1 MSSDEKSPL
10 TRDTDLT
17 FPEFVLLRA
26 SAGSGK
32 THALSL
38 RYVQFLL
45 SDEIKKKLKESTGGA
60 ARADLPNILAI
71 TFTKN
76 AAHEMKDRILDWL
89 KGSYFGDP
97 KKIRQILDI
106 VSVPPPEL
114 PARASSAVERI
125 LSSYTDFQ
133 VQTIDSFMASIY
145 DASTLDLGASPDYE
159 IIMDNREVID
169 YAFQRYLRRVRPSSD
184 EGCVFLDVIESILD
198 NLRADGSYI
207 WDPAEPV
214 LKNLKILHARL
225 SAQTGDLALENHKAE
240 KDELKRKAKQRAARL
255 VELVDKS
262 GFEPKKNGHYFK
274 KIAPVVND
282 GRDFDLIGLSFK
294 TEPVKKPG
302 DPKSEPVFN
311 KIIGLW
317 SELEDISKKYRALYA
332 RDFFYP
338 YGRVFLSL
346 EETLEEVK
354 RRLGKVFMEDIHK
367 NLSRHIRQGIVP
379 DVYFRLGEQIF
390 HYLIDEF
397 QDTSPIQWANLV
409 PLIDNS
415 LSLGGSLFLVGDTKQ
430 AIYGFRDADYRIQK
444 NLEDPKLSPFGSAG
458 VRLADLDKNRR
469 SHQYVFEFITKIC
482 SDAVKCREEYRDEA
496 TRKRFEEYR
505 KAAAQSGLDDIK
517 QSVIEQNLGSGY
529 ATYVRLEKDEENLPE
544 RASIQERVREI
555 LGRGYRFSDIAILT
569 YKNESVVNISTWLN
583 EISWEGRPI
592 PLIPYSS
599 LDIRR
604 RKITG
609 EILAFLRFLDSP
621 PDDLSFGAFLLGD
634 VLARTLADETSGPGP
649 GISIERFRSLIFS
662 CRGRREP
669 LYASFREEHPQLW
682 QQYFEPFFKTVGYSP
697 LYDLVS
703 QFYRVF
709 GVFERFADEEASLA
723 KFLEAIKDFEGAGR
737 NDLREFL
744 VSAERKES
752 GESNLDI
759 DVPVDIDALRIMSIH
774 KAKGLG
780 FPVVILLLYGE
791 KYRAQEFYLDANKE
805 RVRILKLNQSLIEAD
820 SELKDIY
827 DNERESDLVD
837 RLNTL
842 YVALTRA
849 GRELHVIG
857 VKGDKDTYPFD
868 LFDDVSDKTFGV
880 KPDVSGRVGD
890 KEEEIFRGVRF
901 RTAVERI
908 PGAPESLN
916 TQNIRRGNIIHDILA
931 AVSTIRNSWELD
943 LAEVIQKLG
952 IPESERPLYEES
964 RAAIMRFFAKSALS
978 RFFQPQPGRR
988 VFTEYEVCDGRG
1000 QVLRLDR
1007 IIVDPEEV
1015 TIVDFKTG
1023 VPSDPVKKADWEKAD
1038 AAQMLNYIRIVKDI
1052 YPEKRISG
1060 YLAYI
1065 DQDRWERLE

>member
-1 MSSDEKSPL
+1 MSSEEKPPL

-17 FPEFVLLRA
+17 FPDFVLLRA

-114 PARASSAVERI
+114 PARAAAAVERI

-159 IIMDNREVID
+159 IILDNREVID

-184 EGCVFLDVIESILD
+184 EGRVFLDVIESILD

-214 LKNLKILHARL
+214 LKNLKIFYARL
-225 SAQTGDLALENHKAE
+225 SAQRGDLALENHMAE
-240 KDELKRKAKQRAARL
+240 KLKLKKAAKQKAARL
-255 VELVDKS
+255 IELVDKS
-262 GFEPKKNGHYFK
+262 GLEPKKSGHFFTRV
-274 KIAPVVND
+274 APAVRE
-282 GRDFDLIGLSFK
+282 GRDFDLIRLSFK

-302 DPKSEPVFN
+302 DPKSEPVFSN
-311 KIIGLW
+311 IIGLW
-317 SELEDISKKYRALYA
+317 NELEDVSKKFRALYA

-346 EETLEEVK
+346 EETLEDVK
-354 RRLGKVFMEDIHK
+354 RRLGTVFMEDIHK
-367 NLSRHIRQGIVP
+367 KLSRHIGQGIVP

-444 NLEDPKLSPFGSAG
+444 KLEDPSQRPFGSTG
-458 VRLADLDKNRR
+458 VQPKSLDKNRR
-469 SHQYVFEFITKIC
+469 SHEFVFEFIKKIFPE
-482 SDAVKCREEYRDEA
+482 AVKCRED
-496 TRKRFEEYR
+496 YR

-529 ATYVRLEKDEENLPE
+529 ATYLRLEKDEENLPE
-544 RASIQERVREI
+544 RAAIQERVREI

-621 PDDLSFGAFLLGD
+621 PDDLSFAAFLLGD
-634 VLARTLADETSGPGP
+634 VLAWTLADETSGPGP
-649 GISIERFRSLIFS
+649 VIWLERFRTLIFS

-682 QQYFEPFFKTVGYSP
+682 QQYLEPFFKTVGYSP

-805 RVRILKLNQSLIEAD
+805 RVRILKLNQGLIEAD
-820 SELKDIY
+820 PELKDIY

-868 LFDDVSDKTFGV
+868 LFEDVSDKTFGA
-880 KPDVSGRVGD
+880 KSEVSGRVGD
-890 KEEEIFRGVRF
+890 KEEAIFRGVRF

-916 TQNIRRGNIIHDILA
+916 TLNIRRGNIIHDILA

-964 RAAIMRFFAKSALS
+964 RAAIMRFFAEPALS
-978 RFFQPQPGRR
+978 RFFQPLPGRR

-1007 IIVDPEEV
+1007 LIVDPEEV

-1023 VPSDPVKKADWEKAD
+1023 VQSDPVKKADWEKAD
-1038 AAQMLNYIRIVKDI
+1038 ASQMLNYIRIVKDI
-1052 YPEKRISG
+1052 YPEKRVLG

-1065 DQDRWERLE
+1065 DQGRWERLE

>member
-1 MSSDEKSPL
+1 MSSDEKPIL
-10 TRDTDLT
+10 TCDIKLT
-17 FPEFVLLRA
+17 FPEFIFLRA

-38 RYVQFLL
+38 RFVQFLL
-45 SDEIKKKLKESTGGA
+45 SDEIKTKLKTGTGGA

-89 KGSYFGDP
+89 KGGYFGDP
-97 KKIRQILDI
+97 EKIRQILDI
-106 VSVPPPEL
+106 VSVPLPEL
-114 PARASSAVERI
+114 PARAAAAVERI

-159 IIMDNREVID
+159 IVMDNREVID
-169 YAFQRYLRRVRPSSD
+169 YAFQRYLRRVGPSSE
-184 EGCVFLDVIESILD
+184 EGRVFKDVIKSMLD

-214 LKNLKILHARL
+214 LKNLKILYARL
-225 SAQTGDLALENHKAE
+225 SAQTGDLFLEDHKEHTAE
-240 KDELKRKAKQRAARL
+240 KLKLKKAAKQKAARL
-255 VELVDKS
+255 VELVKRS
-262 GFEPKKNGHYFK
+262 GLEPKKNGHYFTR
-274 KIAPVVND
+274 IIPAV
-282 GRDFDLIGLSFK
+282 RDNRDLDLIRLSFK
-294 TEPVKKPG
+294 TEPVKKPEN
-302 DPKSEPVFN
+302 PKSALVFK
-311 KIIGLW
+311 KIIDRW
-317 SELEDISKKYRALYA
+317 SELDGISRKFRALYA

-346 EETLEEVK
+346 EETLEDVK
-354 RRLGKVFMEDIHK
+354 KRLGTVFMEDIHK
-367 NLSRHIRQGIVP
+367 KLSRHIRQGIVP

-397 QDTSPIQWANLV
+397 QDTSPIQWANLM

-415 LSLGGSLFLVGDTKQ
+415 LSLGGSLFLVGDMKQ

-444 NLEDPKLSPFGSAG
+444 KLEDPSEHPFGSTD
-458 VRLADLDKNRR
+458 VQPKLLDKNRR
-469 SHQYVFEFITKIC
+469 SHQSVFEFIKKIFPE
-482 SDAVKCREEYRDEA
+482 AVARR
-496 TRKRFEEYR
+496 EEYR
-505 KAAAQSGLDDIK
+505 KAAARSGLDEIN

-529 ATYVRLEKDEENLPE
+529 ATYVRLERDEENLPE
-544 RASIQERVREI
+544 KTEIQERVLEL
-555 LGRGYRFSDIAILT
+555 LGRGYRYSDIAILT
-569 YKNESVVNISTWLN
+569 YKNESVVNISAWLN
-583 EISWEGRPI
+583 EIPWEGRPI
-592 PLIPYSS
+592 PIIPYSS

-621 PDDLSFGAFLLGD
+621 PDDLSFAAFLLGD
-634 VLARTLADETSGPGP
+634 VLAGMLADEKSGSGPELW
-649 GISIERFRSLIFS
+649 IERFRSWIFS
-662 CRGRREP
+662 CRERREP
-669 LYASFREEHPQLW
+669 LYASFRKEHPRPW

-697 LYDLVS
+697 LYDLVT

-759 DVPVDIDALRIMSIH
+759 DVPVNIDALKIMSIH

-791 KYRAQEFYLDANKE
+791 KYRAQDFYLDADKE
-805 RVRILKLNQSLIEAD
+805 HVRILKLNQDLIEAD

-827 DNERESDLVD
+827 DNARESDLVD

-868 LFDDVSDKTFGV
+868 LFEDVSKETFGKKLKV
-880 KPDVSGRVGD
+880 GGRAGE
-890 KEEEIFRGVRF
+890 KEPPSFRGVRF

-916 TQNIRRGNIIHDILA
+916 TLNIQRGDIIHGILA
-931 AVSTIRNSWELD
+931 AVSTIQNTWEVD
-943 LAEVIQKLG
+943 LAEVIQKLE
-952 IPESERPLYEES
+952 IPESERPLYDES
-964 RAAIMRFFAKSALS
+964 RAAIVRFFAEPALS
-978 RFFQPQPGRR
+978 RFFQPQPGRSI
-988 VFTEYEVCDGRG
+988 FTEYEVCDARG

-1007 IIVDPEEV
+1007 MIVDPEEV

-1023 VPSDPVKKADWEKAD
+1023 VQPDPVKKADWEKAD

-1052 YPEKRISG
+1052 YPEMRVSG

-1065 DQDRWERLE
+1065 DQGRWERLE

>member
-10 TRDTDLT
+10 TRDTELT
-17 FPEFVLLRA
+17 FPEFILLRA

-45 SDEIKKKLKESTGGA
+45 SDEITTKLKERSEGA

-97 KKIRQILDI
+97 EKIRQILDL
-106 VSVPPPEL
+106 VSVPL
-114 PARASSAVERI
+114 PVLPVRAAAAVERI

-169 YAFQRYLRRVRPSSD
+169 YAFQRYLRRVRKDSD
-184 EGCVFLDVIESILD
+184 EGRVFLEVIDSILD

-214 LKNLKILHARL
+214 LKNLKILYARL
-225 SAQTGDLALENHKAE
+225 SAQTGDLVLEDHKEE
-240 KDELKRKAKQRAARL
+240 KDELKKAAKKKAASL
-255 VELVDKS
+255 VELVEKS
-262 GFEPKKNGHYFK
+262 GLEPKKNGHFFTR
-274 KIAPVVND
+274 VVPAV
-282 GRDFDLIGLSFK
+282 RDNRDLDLIRLSFK
-294 TEPVKKPG
+294 TEPVKEPAH
-302 DPKSEPVFN
+302 PNSAPVFK
-311 KIIGLW
+311 KIVRLW
-317 SELEDISKKYRALYA
+317 SKLEDISMKFRALYA

-346 EETLEEVK
+346 EETLENVK
-354 RRLGKVFMEDIHK
+354 QRLGRVFMEDIHK
-367 NLSRHIRQGIVP
+367 KLSRHIMQGIVP

-397 QDTSPIQWANLV
+397 QDTSPIQWANLL

-430 AIYGFRDADYRIQK
+430 AIYGFRNADYRIQK
-444 NLEDPKLSPFGSAG
+444 NLEDRTFSPFGSAG

-469 SHQYVFEFITKIC
+469 SRQHVFEFIKKIFPEAAARR
-482 SDAVKCREEYRDEA
+482 DAYRD
-496 TRKRFEEYR
+496 
-505 KAAAQSGLDDIK
+505 AAAQSGLNEIN

-529 ATYVRLEKDEENLPE
+529 ATYIRLHKDEENLPE
-544 RASIQERVREI
+544 KTAIQKCVLEL
-555 LGRGYRFSDIAILT
+555 LGRGYRYSDIAILT
-569 YKNESVVNISTWLN
+569 YKNESVVNISAWLN
-583 EISWEGRPI
+583 EIQWEGRPI
-592 PLIPYSS
+592 PIIPYSS
-599 LDIRR
+599 LYIRR

-621 PDDLSFGAFLLGD
+621 PDDLSFAAFLLGD
-634 VLARTLADETSGPGP
+634 VLAGMLADETSGTSPELW
-649 GISIERFRSLIFS
+649 IERFRAWIFS
-662 CRGRREP
+662 CRGRSEP
-669 LYASFREEHPQLW
+669 LYASFRNEYPRPW

-697 LYDLVS
+697 LYDLVT

-759 DVPVDIDALRIMSIH
+759 DVPVNIDALKIMSIH

-791 KYRAQEFYLDANKE
+791 KYRAQDFYLDADKE
-805 RVRILKLNQSLIEAD
+805 RVWILKLNQGLIEAD

-849 GRELHVIG
+849 GRELYVIG

-868 LFDDVSDKTFGV
+868 LFEDVSNETFGV
-880 KPDVSGRVGD
+880 KSDVSGRAGG
-890 KEEEIFRGVRF
+890 KEPPSFRGVRF

-916 TQNIRRGNIIHDILA
+916 TLNIQRGNIIHDILA
-931 AVSTIRNSWELD
+931 AVSTIQNSWAVD
-943 LAEVIQKLG
+943 LAEVIQKFV

-964 RAAIMRFFAKSALS
+964 RAAIMRFFAAPDLS
-978 RFFQPQPGRR
+978 RFFQQQPGRR
-988 VFTEYEVCDGRG
+988 VFTEYEVCDARG

-1007 IIVDPEEV
+1007 MIVDPEEATV
-1015 TIVDFKTG
+1015 VDFKTG
-1023 VPSDPVKKADWEKAD
+1023 VQSDPVKKADWEKAD

-1052 YPEKRISG
+1052 YPEKRVSG

-1065 DQDRWERLE
+1065 DQGRWERLE